1 MSGGVIDGSV
11 VGLDVR
17 YWTHRFQNGYAGFED
32 YAEMLLRIETKRG
45 GEVIAFNSNQ
55 PQQHVLAKAEG
66 QYDRLGYNRLII
78 LKARRLGMST
88 LSCAYLYRM
97 VTMFPAMRA
106 RIVAQLDDTTKQ
118 LWRFIELF
126 HSMMHPQF
134 KLPATEDTKT
144 GLWFEVIRSGIAVA
158 TAGSRTVGRGGTLQG
173 LLLSEAA
180 FYPASH
186 EWRAGI
192 LKSVSREKGTFVA
205 IESTANGMG
214 NDYHLLWE
222 EAVKGNNEFLPIFL
236 PWYWGRDN
244 VAPLPKGMTLSSE
257 EIELMREFSVISKNH
272 IAWRRLEIS
281 DLAQNPTKGGD
292 PDDLFHQEHPST
304 PEEAFLYSGRPR
316 FGRKFLKGAAKHV
329 RSPIFRAEMDLER
342 GRIRLED
349 RGRLLVWRKPNPDR
363 KYCMSGDP
371 AKGLSHGDN
380 CSSFVVDLSDGAT
393 VAEWSGKIRADS
405 FGVLLY
411 HLGMWY
417 NKAEAIVES
426 NGVGGETLNTM
437 DRMHYP
443 KIWYREGPAKPDGK
457 KEKSLGFETTSKS
470 KPYLIASLDAEL
482 QDNPEALV
490 SAMLIDE
497 MHHFVLIDNEHRPD
511 MPPRM
516 EAQRGHHDDRVIAR
530 ALAALLYRKR
540 VGKVIITAEE
550 KEFQA
555 KAKDL
560 KERQGQGVEKLRTFL
575 AKKASAPVK
584 HARKTGGWRKRG
596 LG

>member
-1 MSGGVIDGSV
+1 MD
-11 VGLDVR
+11 GLDVSG
-17 YWTHRFQNGYAGFED
+17 WTHRFQNGYGGFED
-32 YAEMLLRIETKRG
+32 FAAELLQIETKRG
-45 GEVIAFNSNQ
+45 GETIPLAFNQ
-55 PQQHVLAKAEG
+55 PQQYVLAKAEE

-97 VTMFPAMRA
+97 VTCYPHMRA

-126 HSMMHPQF
+126 HNMILEEF
-134 KLPATEDTKT
+134 KLPATEDSKT
-144 GLWFEVIRSGIAVA
+144 GLWFETIRSGIAVA

-205 IESTANGMG
+205 VESTANGMG
-214 NDYHLLWE
+214 NDYHLMWE
-222 EAVKGNNEFLPIFL
+222 EACKGKNEFVPIFL
-236 PWYWGRDN
+236 PWFWGRDN
-244 VAPLPKGMTLSSE
+244 VTRDLEGRLWLPPGFRLE
-257 EIELMREFSVISKNH
+257 PDEIELMREHKQITKHHV
-272 IAWRRLEIS
+272 AWRRLEIS

-292 PDDLFHQEHPST
+292 PEDLFHQEHPST

-316 FGRKFLKGAAKHV
+316 FGRKHLKGAAKHV
-329 RSPIFRAEMDLER
+329 QPPRFRAELDLER
-342 GRIRLED
+342 GRIRIED
-349 RGRLLVWRKPNPDR
+349 RGRLSVWRKPNADR
-363 KYCMSGDP
+363 KYAMSGDP
-371 AKGLSHGDN
+371 AKGLAHGDN
-380 CSSFVVDLSDGAT
+380 CVAYVVDLSDGAT
-393 VAEWSGKIRADS
+393 VAEWCGKIRPDS
-405 FGVLLY
+405 FGIVLY
-411 HLGMWY
+411 HLGLWY

-437 DRMHYP
+437 DRLHYP
-443 KIWYREGPAKPDGK
+443 RIWYREGPAKPDGK
-457 KEKSLGFETTSKS
+457 KERSLGFETTTKT
-470 KPYLIASLDAEL
+470 KPYLIASLDSEL
-482 QDNPEALV
+482 QDNPQGLV
-490 SAMLIDE
+490 SGMLLDE
-497 MHHFVLIDNEHRPD
+497 MHHFVLIDNENRPD

-530 ALAALLYRKR
+530 ALASLLYRKR
-540 VGKVIITAEE
+540 AGKVIITEEE
-550 KEFQA
+550 KEFIA

-560 KERQGQGVEKLRTFL
+560 RERQQQGREKAKTF
-575 AKKASAPVK
+575 AANKKSAPIK

>member
-1 MSGGVIDGSV
+1 MA
-11 VGLDVR
+11 GLNVP
-17 YWTHRFQNGYAGFED
+17 YWTQRFQNGYGGFED
-32 YAEMLLRIETKRG
+32 YAERLLQIETKRG
-45 GEVIAFNSNQ
+45 GEVIQLDFNH
-55 PQQHVLAKAEG
+55 PQQHVLAKAEE
-66 QYDRLGYNRLII
+66 QYDHLGYNRVII

-97 VTMFPAMRA
+97 VTMFPHMRA

-126 HSMMHPQF
+126 HSSMHPQF

-192 LKSVSREKGTFVA
+192 LKSVSREKGTFVVV
-205 IESTANGMG
+205 ESTANGMG

-222 EAVKGNNEFLPIFL
+222 EAMKGNNEFLPIFL
-236 PWYWGRDN
+236 PWFWGRDN
-244 VAPLPKGMTLSSE
+244 VTRDSEGRLWLPPGFVLEPE
-257 EIELMREFSVISKNH
+257 EIELMREFQQITKYH
-272 IAWRRLEIS
+272 IAWRRLETS

-316 FGRKFLKGAAKHV
+316 FGRKYLKGAAKHV
-329 RSPIFRAEMDLER
+329 QPPIFRAEMELER
-342 GRIRLED
+342 GRVRAED
-349 RGRLLVWRKPNPDR
+349 RGRLLVWRKPNKDR

-371 AKGLSHGDN
+371 AKGLAHGDN

-393 VAEWSGKIRADS
+393 VAEWSGKIRPDS
-405 FGVLLY
+405 FGILLY

-443 KIWYREGPAKPDGK
+443 RIWYREGPAKPDGK
-457 KEKSLGFETTSKS
+457 KERSLGFETTSKS

-482 QDNPEALV
+482 QDNPEGLV
-490 SAMLIDE
+490 SAMLLEE

-530 ALAALLYRKR
+530 ALAALLYRR
-540 VGKVIITAEE
+540 RSGKVIVTTEE
-550 KEFQA
+550 REFIE
-555 KAKDL
+555 KAKVL
-560 KERQGQGVEKLRTFL
+560 KERQVQGVEK
-575 AKKASAPVK
+575 
-584 HARKTGGWRKRG
+584 ARKFANNKTSGPIKVRPRSGGWRKRG